1 MQCHA
6 NSLVSEGQIFFDP
19 KNTKTWRLFLRAL
32 IHRLMNLF
40 KRRSES
46 SASNKEKLMDQE
58 ILEEKLR
65 AAKANAHM
73 FFGGM

>member
-1 MQCHA
+1 
-6 NSLVSEGQIFFDP
+6 
-19 KNTKTWRLFLRAL
+19 
-32 IHRLMNLF
+32 MNLF